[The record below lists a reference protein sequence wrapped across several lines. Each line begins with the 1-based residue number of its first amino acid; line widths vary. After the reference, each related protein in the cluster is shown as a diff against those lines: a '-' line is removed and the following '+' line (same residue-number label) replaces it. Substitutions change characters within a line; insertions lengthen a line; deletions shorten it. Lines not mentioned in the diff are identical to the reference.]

1 MAKSRLHQDP
11 EKTGEY
17 IGKISDNSQRMME
30 AMDDIVW
37 AIKPDNDSMQ
47 KIVAR
52 MREFSTSVLEAK
64 EIDLQFHCAEEV
76 NQLKL
81 DMERRRDFF
90 LFFKE
95 AVNNV
100 AKYSQARKATIH
112 LTVHQGRLILLV
124 EDNGIG
130 FDVASADGG
139 NGLGNMK
146 KRADA
151 MHGRFQVQSAAG
163 AGTKV
168 TLNIPVS

>member
-1 MAKSRLHQDP
+1 
-11 EKTGEY
+11 
-17 IGKISDNSQRMME
+17 MME

-64 EIDLQFHCAEEV
+64 EIDLQFHCDDDV
-76 NQLKL
+76 NQLKPG
-81 DMERRRDFF
+81 MEQRRDLF

-100 AKYSQARKATIH
+100 AKYSRAEQAIIRLAA
-112 LTVHQGRLILLV
+112 HQGRLILLV

-130 FDVASADGG
+130 FDVEKADAG
-139 NGLGNMK
+139 NGLGNMR

-151 MHGRFQVQSAAG
+151 MRGRFQVQSSPG

-168 TLNIPVS
+168 ILNIPIS